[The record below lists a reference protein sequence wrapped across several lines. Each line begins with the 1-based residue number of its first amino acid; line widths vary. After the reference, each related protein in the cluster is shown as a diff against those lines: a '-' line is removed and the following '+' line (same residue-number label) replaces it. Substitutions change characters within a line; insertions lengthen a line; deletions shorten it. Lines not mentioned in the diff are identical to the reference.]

1 MSKSL
6 KVPHTLV
13 LLFCMIVFAWLLTL
27 VLPAGEFETTVND
40 HGREVV
46 VADSYTQLPEV
57 KAPPVWSI
65 FTVIPR
71 GLAAAQGIIFFVF
84 LVGGA
89 LAVIRSTG
97 ALDAA
102 LASVLRRFGGR
113 PAALIFMGMLAFAA
127 GSSTIGM
134 AEEYIPLIAILITLC
149 VGMKMD
155 TVTAVGIMVVGY
167 GIGYGTAVI
176 NPFTLL
182 VAQEVAGLEPVS
194 GYGLRL
200 VIFLPF
206 LAIGFW
212 HVRRYALKVSADP
225 SASLV
230 ADIPEAQPPEPPEP
244 RVLGVRDK
252 AVLWLT
258 LATLVVMVWGI
269 SQHGWYLVELGAV
282 FVGLAL
288 AVGLVGGLSFDRMAR
303 QFTVGASEL
312 AGTALLIGFAR
323 GIELMLSDGLVLH
336 TIVNAL
342 ATPLTHAGAELAA
355 IGMLFGDPRI
365 PLVCVALAG
374 GGAGAYVGHRCRA
387 PGAHGLADEQHR
399 QVSGEYAVG
408 GGERVQRS
416 RDRDDEHAAVPAERR
431 GAHPRGAGRPDR
443 GTGHVVAVVTG
454 DRHQEYEH
462 QWTRYTGRQPQDR
475 QVPVLGDAQDGWH
488 EPVEPSV
495 VGVARGQSGQ

>member
-303 QFTVGASEL
+303 QFTLGASEL

-355 IGMLFGDPRI
+355 IGMLFMQSVMNFFIPSGSGQAYVTMPLLAPVSDIVGVSRQVAVLAFQMGDGFMNMIVPTNAVLMGILGICGI
-365 PLVCVALAG
+365 PYNRWLRFIWPLSLQLFLAG
-374 GGAGAYVGHRCRA
+374 CVCM
-387 PGAHGLADEQHR
+387 
-399 QVSGEYAVG
+399 VIAVLIG
-408 GGERVQRS
+408 YQ
-416 RDRDDEHAAVPAERR
+416 
-431 GAHPRGAGRPDR
+431 
-443 GTGHVVAVVTG
+443 
-454 DRHQEYEH
+454 
-462 QWTRYTGRQPQDR
+462 
-475 QVPVLGDAQDGWH
+475 
-488 EPVEPSV
+488 
-495 VGVARGQSGQ
+495 